1 MKEFEGIEPDYNV
14 TELDLGIYIYE
25 GNVCLALGDGNF
37 TVIARMTPDRAMDI
51 GQTIIKYAK
60 GLQIQLN

>member
-1 MKEFEGIEPDYNV
+1 MEEFECIEPEYNV

-25 GNVCLALGDGNF
+25 RNVCLALGDGNF
-37 TVIARMTPDRAMDI
+37 TVIARMNPDRAMDI

-60 GLQIQLN
+60 GLQSRLN